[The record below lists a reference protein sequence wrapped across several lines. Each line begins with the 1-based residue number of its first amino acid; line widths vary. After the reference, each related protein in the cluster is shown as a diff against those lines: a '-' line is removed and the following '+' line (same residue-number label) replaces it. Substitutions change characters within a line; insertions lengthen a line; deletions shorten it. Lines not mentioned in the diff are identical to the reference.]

1 MVKSYQGVALT
12 PDYLPFIELMRF
24 FTPFGIGHFNE
35 KIQLKGKNWHN
46 NTPYRQDITELRP
59 QLSGKEVLVGAFIGN
74 YDKGGHQISLE
85 LSIHPDQQKIVN
97 NNFVLPVFNTTNVME
112 MAGQDYPTMF
122 SSDKGVEVEF
132 ILAKDLKNAQ
142 LRYITTGHGGWGEGD
157 EFVPKENSIYL
168 DGNWH
173 MLLHHGEQ
181 IVDPTDYSIRHRVT
195 SRTVFLL
202 QISAVPTGVPG
213 L

>member
-1 MVKSYQGVALT
+1 M
-12 PDYLPFIELMRF
+12 
-24 FTPFGIGHFNE
+24 
-35 KIQLKGKNWHN
+35 KGKTGTTIRH
-46 NTPYRQDITELRP
+46 TADITELRP
-59 QLSGKEVLVGAFIGN
+59 QLSGKEILIGAFIGN

-122 SSDKGVEVEF
+122 NSDKGVEVEF
-132 ILAKDLKNAQ
+132 TLTKDLKDLKMLSYVILQ
-142 LRYITTGHGGWGEGD
+142 LVTVAGEQVMNL
-157 EFVPKENSIYL
+157 FQKRTLFIWMANS
-168 DGNWH
+168 H

-181 IVDPTDYSIRHRVT
+181 IVDPTDYSILHQVILKM
-195 SRTVFLL
+195 VFHL
-202 QISAVPTGVPG
+202 QILVVPTGVPE